1 MARVVAM
8 AAAVVVNAAPA
19 AAVVAAQQAA
29 AMVAAIPVTAV
40 AAVLEEAPVPLTR
53 VSHVKTPVTAR
64 VAASHRARRSRRA
77 TVTSSNARTHAV
89 PATIQGAS
97 HAMTLTTSNPPATPP
112 QASRHRASPPA
123 ATEAASAGATAP
135 VAVAAAARVAVVA
148 GATGLV
154 GQAVLALLL
163 ADKRYS
169 AVHAVGRRAPGVQHA
184 KLVSHVS
191 KTFGD
196 VNLPAVDDVFIAL
209 GTTIKLAGSQAAF
222 KAVDFD
228 AVLAVAQAAH
238 AAGASRLGVVSAMGA
253 DSQSSVFY
261 NRVKGD
267 MEAAVG
273 ALGFTHVLI
282 ARPALLL
289 GDRAALNQPQRAGEG
304 LAAKILPWLSPLLP
318 ANYKPVDAAQ
328 VARALVGTLATSQ
341 RAVQVMLSGDISKY
355 R

>member
-1 MARVVAM
+1 M
-8 AAAVVVNAAPA
+8 
-19 AAVVAAQQAA
+19 
-29 AMVAAIPVTAV
+29 
-40 AAVLEEAPVPLTR
+40 
-53 VSHVKTPVTAR
+53 
-64 VAASHRARRSRRA
+64 
-77 TVTSSNARTHAV
+77 
-89 PATIQGAS
+89 
-97 HAMTLTTSNPPATPP
+97 
-112 QASRHRASPPA
+112 
-123 ATEAASAGATAP
+123 
-135 VAVAAAARVAVVA
+135 
-148 GATGLV
+148 
-154 GQAVLALLL
+154 
-163 ADKRYS
+163 
-169 AVHAVGRRAPGVQHA
+169 QHA

-196 VNLPAVDDVFIAL
+196 VTLPAVDDVFIAL
-209 GTTIKLAGSQAAF
+209 GTTIKVAGSQAAF

-282 ARPALLL
+282 ARPAMLL

-341 RAVQVMLSGDISKY
+341 RAVHVMLSGDISKY

>member
-1 MARVVAM
+1 M
-8 AAAVVVNAAPA
+8 AAAAVNAAPA

-40 AAVLEEAPVPLTR
+40 AAVLEEAPAPLTR

-64 VAASHRARRSRRA
+64 VAASHHARRSRRA
-77 TVTSSNARTHAV
+77 TVMSSNARTHAV

-123 ATEAASAGATAP
+123 ATVAASAGATAL
-135 VAVAAAARVAVVA
+135 VAAAARVAVVA

-196 VNLPAVDDVFIAL
+196 VTLPAVDDVFIAL
-209 GTTIKLAGSQAAF
+209 GTTIKVAGSQAAF